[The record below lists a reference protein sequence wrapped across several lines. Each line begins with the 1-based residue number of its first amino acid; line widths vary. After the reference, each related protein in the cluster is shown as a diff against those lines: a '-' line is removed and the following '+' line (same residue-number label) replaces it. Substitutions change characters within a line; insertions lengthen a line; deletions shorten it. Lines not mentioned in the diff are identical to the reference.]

1 MHGCYL
7 LIKQLIS
14 IQSGQSIGAIN
25 YRTEKMEKWKDV
37 KKVVLAYS
45 GGLDTSIILKWLQ
58 TELGA
63 EVITFTADLGQGEE
77 LEPARRKAEMLG
89 AKQIFMEDLREEF
102 VRDFVFPMFRA
113 NAVYEGVY
121 LLGTSIARPL
131 ISKHLIEIAKK
142 TGADAIAHG
151 ATGKGNDQ
159 VRFELSAYALNPD
172 IKIIAPWRDW
182 NFKSRTEL
190 LDFAQKHQIPV
201 TKDKQGEAPFSV
213 DANLLHSSS
222 EGKVLE
228 DPSLPAPEYVH
239 LRTVSPENA
248 PDKPTIITIGFKKG
262 DAVSINGKQMSPAT
276 LLTELNKYG
285 HDNGIG
291 RVDLV
296 ENRFVGMKSRGV
308 YETPGGTILLA
319 AHRAIES
326 ITLDRGA
333 AHLKDELMPRYAELI
348 YNGFWFSPERKMLQA
363 AIDLSQENV
372 EGEVKLKLYK
382 GNVIIQGRKSDKSL
396 YSSSLVTFEDDH
408 GAYNQKD
415 AAGFIKLNALRL
427 RTLAARDRK

>member
-262 DAVSINGKQMSPAT
+262 DAVSINGKEMSPAT

-363 AIDLSQENV
+363 AIDLSQETV

-382 GNVIIQGRKSDKSL
+382 GNVIIQGRESDKSL

-408 GAYNQKD
+408 GAYDQKD

>member
-1 MHGCYL
+1 MSSS
-7 LIKQLIS
+7 KP
-14 IQSGQSIGAIN
+14 
-25 YRTEKMEKWKDV
+25 KDV

-58 TELGA
+58 TELNA
-63 EVITFTADLGQGEE
+63 EVVTFTADLGQGEE
-77 LEPARRKAEMLG
+77 LEPARKKAEMMG
-89 AKQIFMEDLREEF
+89 IKDIYIEDVREEF

-113 NAVYEGVY
+113 NAEYEGLY

-131 ISKHLIEIAKK
+131 ISKRLVEIAKE

-172 IKIIAPWRDW
+172 IKVIAPWRDW
-182 NFKSRTEL
+182 TFKSRTDL
-190 LDFAQKHQIPV
+190 LQFAQEHQIQV

-228 DPSLPAPEYVH
+228 DPWAEAPEYVH
-239 LRTVSPENA
+239 QRTVSPMDA
-248 PDKPTIITIGFKKG
+248 PDQVTEITIGFAKG
-262 DAVSINGKQMSPAT
+262 DAVSINGEALSPAT
-276 LLTELNKYG
+276 LLAKLNDLG
-285 HDNGIG
+285 RDNGIG
-291 RVDLV
+291 RLDLV

-308 YETPGGTILLA
+308 YETPGGTILLQ

-348 YNGFWFSPERKMLQA
+348 YNGFWFSPEREMLQA
-363 AIDLSQENV
+363 LIDKSQEHV
-372 EGEVKLKLYK
+372 EGEVRLKLYK
-382 GNVIIQGRKSDKSL
+382 GNVIVSGRRSSKSL
-396 YSSSLVTFEDDH
+396 YSDALVTFEDDR
-408 GAYNQKD
+408 GAYDQKD
-415 AAGFIKLNALRL
+415 AAGFIRLNALRL
-427 RTLAARDRK
+427 RTLGARNRKA